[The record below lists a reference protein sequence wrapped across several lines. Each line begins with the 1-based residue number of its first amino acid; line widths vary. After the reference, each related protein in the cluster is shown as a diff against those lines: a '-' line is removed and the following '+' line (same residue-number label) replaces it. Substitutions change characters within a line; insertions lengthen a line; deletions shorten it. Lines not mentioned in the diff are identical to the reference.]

1 MSALDILGNIVKKI
15 SIFFSRLF
23 EKDVVVKIT
32 SLAAAIVI
40 WFVISVSAYPT
51 MKKPVY
57 SVPVQ
62 IALEG
67 TYADSHKL
75 QAMSISAE
83 TVNIVVEGKREQVGN
98 LTADELI
105 AVASAENVMYAMEY
119 SLPLEIVCSSGKK
132 FEVESIDPA
141 SVTVDFDEII
151 SKEIELTPELSGI
164 SAADGYFIDGEDSV
178 AVVPN
183 IVTVTGPAEI
193 LKNVTRASVV
203 VSEDTSLTKTED
215 FITSAV
221 KLYRGNAVVTDKD
234 KERLSFD
241 KTDFTVHV
249 PVFGKKTVKLNV
261 RITNAPD
268 GFNTAAFMEKLEL
281 SVDEIEVAVP
291 NELMSDTETEILDI
305 AVIDMR
311 EVDIG
316 KEFTFDVD
324 SFLPEGYLDK
334 NEIGTVTV
342 KCPSDGLVKRTI
354 HITNPSMQLVN
365 VPSGYD
371 FRIATSGVMPIFIGS
386 EESMEQ
392 LTYIDIIA
400 RVDMLNG
407 LNIEEGAS
415 YLPMPVTFSIPAFS
429 DVWCIGTEDGALSPR
444 VTVQVMAKED

>member
-1 MSALDILGNIVKKI
+1 MSVLEIPRNIVKKVG
-15 SIFFSRLF
+15 IFFSRLF

-32 SLAAAIVI
+32 SLVAAIVI

-67 TYADSHKL
+67 TYADANGL
-75 QAMSISAE
+75 QAMSVSAE

-98 LTADELI
+98 LTADELV
-105 AVASAENVMYAMEY
+105 AVASAENVMYATEY
-119 SLPLEIVCSSGKK
+119 SLPLEIVCSSGKE
-132 FEVESIDPA
+132 FEVASIEPS
-141 SVTVDFDEII
+141 SVMVDFDEII

-178 AVVPN
+178 IVVPN
-183 IVTVTGPAEI
+183 IITVTGPAEI
-193 LKNVTRASVV
+193 LKNVTKASAV
-203 VSEDTSLTKTED
+203 VSEDVSLTGTED
-215 FITSAV
+215 FKTSAV
-221 KLYRGNAVVTDKD
+221 KLYRGNAVVTDED

-268 GFNTAAFMEKLEL
+268 SFSIDKFREQLEL

-291 NELMSDTETEILDI
+291 NELMNDNETEILDI
-305 AVIDMR
+305 GVIDMR

-316 KEFTFDVD
+316 KEFTFAVE
-324 SFLPEGYLDK
+324 SFLPEGYLDR
-334 NEIGTVTV
+334 NEIGAVTV
-342 KCPSDGLVKRTI
+342 KCPSDGLVRRAI
-354 HITNPSMQLVN
+354 HITNPSIQLVN
-365 VPSGYD
+365 VPGRYD
-371 FRIATSGVMPIFIGS
+371 FKIVTSGVTPIFIGS
-386 EESMEQ
+386 EESMEK

-400 RVDMLNG
+400 QVDMLNG
-407 LNIEEGAS
+407 LNVEEGES
-415 YLPMPVTFSIPAFS
+415 YLKLPVTFSIPAFD

-444 VTVQVMAKED
+444 ATVQVTAKE